1 MNQSS
6 FFNEPT
12 CCTFPAAPS
21 ADSSGTAPPQPA
33 VGCYST
39 MNMYGVG
46 GNFRQTIFA
55 PTPVST
61 NFEYRYP
68 GKASVASIQRFKNA
82 GY

>member
-1 MNQSS
+1 MKNTSY
-6 FFNEPT
+6 NI
-12 CCTFPAAPS
+12 PAHAHVAAVS
-21 ADSSGTAPPQPA
+21 TPPVKPA
-33 VGCYST
+33 GGCYST

-46 GNFRQTIFA
+46 GQFQQTIFP

-68 GKASVASIQRFKNA
+68 GKASIASIQRQKS